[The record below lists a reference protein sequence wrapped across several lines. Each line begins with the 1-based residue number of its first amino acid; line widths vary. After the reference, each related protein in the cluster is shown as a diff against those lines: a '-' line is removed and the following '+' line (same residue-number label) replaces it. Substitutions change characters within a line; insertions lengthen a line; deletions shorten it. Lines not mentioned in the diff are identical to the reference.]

1 MSSRCRAV
9 RLMIVVALAGLLQA
23 CDIDLYTN
31 LGEREANAM
40 VAVLLRD
47 GIPASRKVQ
56 DNGQLT
62 VVVDEK
68 RFAEAMAR
76 LDDAGLP
83 GQSFSNMG
91 AVFKGNGLVSSPVQE
106 RAQMVYALSEEL
118 SNSVSQI
125 DGIIAARVHVVLP
138 DNDLLK
144 RVISPSSASV
154 LVRYDPGTDINQLIP
169 QIKTLVANGISGLSY
184 EGVSVTAIKAA
195 VARNGANAQPR
206 LASFMGLWMLEDNV
220 PRARLMFGGLLLIGL
235 ALAGVLGWQH
245 WQRRRSQA
253 LYVVEDVA

>member
-9 RLMIVVALAGLLQA
+9 RLMIVVAFAGLLQA

-195 VARNGANAQPR
+195 VARNGVNAQPR

-220 PRARLMFGGLLLIGL
+220 PRARLMFGALLLIGL